1 MNVYGADI
9 NNREVDRGRFDAAI
23 QWHIILLLAF
33 MPFAFFTRHAWSEGV
48 IVAFLGAI
56 IFCFFLRF
64 LLHRDQ
70 RLFLP
75 WAYLSLR
82 LSVFIAVFQ
91 LIPLTF
97 RIAGTISPNKKAL

>member
-23 QWHIILLLAF
+23 KWPIILLLAF

-48 IVAFLGAI
+48 VVAFLGAI
-56 IFCFFLRF
+56 IFCLFLRF

-75 WAYLSLR
+75 WAYLSRR

-97 RIAGTISPNKKAL
+97 RIAVRISPNIKAL